1 MAYPVHTRRRMRLLA
16 AVLPLLF
23 PLQSGA
29 ESKNGFVI
37 DDALVLTAEI
47 LQGGPPRDGIPSLDY
62 PEFISAGDAGFLKS
76 KDRVLGIELNGVARA
91 YPIRILN
98 HHEIVNDAFGGH
110 AIVVTY
116 CPLCNSGIA
125 FDAKIDGA
133 RLEFGV
139 SGLLYN
145 SDVLLYDWQTG
156 SLWSQIMKTAV
167 AGKMKGR
174 RLAALPLAH
183 TTWRDWVERHPE
195 TQVLSNGT
203 GFRRDYK
210 TDPYQGYRRTGS
222 LMFPVAEENS
232 TYRRKS
238 LVLGLEIDGR
248 FKACPFSEL
257 NKSPKRF
264 TDEFQ
269 ARKFKVQYDKK
280 NYTARIVG
288 DNGDDMPTLIAY
300 WFAWHAFHP
309 ESEIYTAD

>member
-1 MAYPVHTRRRMRLLA
+1 MAYPVDTRRGLRFLA
-16 AVLPLLF
+16 AFLSLLF
-23 PLQSGA
+23 SPQSGA

-37 DDALVLTAEI
+37 DDALVPAAEI

-62 PEFISAGDAGFLKS
+62 PDFISARDASFLKP
-76 KDRVLGIELNGVARA
+76 KDRVLGIELNGIARA

-125 FDAKIDGA
+125 FDAKIEGT

-145 SDVLLYDWQTG
+145 SDVLLYDRQTG

-167 AGKMKGR
+167 AGKMKGT
-174 RLAALPLAH
+174 RLDAFPLAH
-183 TTWRDWVERHPE
+183 TTWRDWVARYPQ
-195 TQVLSNGT
+195 TQVLSNDT

-210 TDPYQGYRRTGS
+210 TDPYQAYRRAGS
-222 LMFPVAEENS
+222 LMFPVADENS
-232 TYRRKS
+232 KYRRKS
-238 LVLGLEIDGR
+238 LVLGLEIDGH
-248 FKACPFSEL
+248 FKVYPFSEL

-264 TDEFQ
+264 TDEFK
-269 ARKFKVQYDKK
+269 ARKFEVQYDKK
-280 NYTARIVG
+280 NNTARIVG
-288 DNGDDMPTLIAY
+288 DNGDDMPILIAY